1 MSSQDVES
9 VTQNQEAIF
18 GELQKNWG
26 WLLFLGILFIIL
38 GFIGL
43 GRLFALTLASAF
55 FFGILIII
63 GGVAQ
68 FVEAL
73 KCKGWKGVAFH
84 VLIAILYVVGGVF
97 VIQDPLAAS
106 VMLTWVLAAVLIFAG
121 ILRIV
126 MAIQLRSAGPWVVPL
141 LGGVISI
148 ILGGMIL
155 AQWPLSGLFVIGL
168 FVAIELIVNGWS
180 YIFIALSAR
189 NAAKITAAT

>member
-9 VTQNQEAIF
+9 AVQSQEAIF

-26 WLLFLGILFIIL
+26 WLLILGILFIIL

-68 FVEAL
+68 FLEAL

-84 VLIAILYVVGGVF
+84 VLIAVLYVVGGIF
-97 VIQDPLAAS
+97 VLQDPLAAS

-121 ILRIV
+121 LLRIV
-126 MAIQLRSAGPWVVPL
+126 MAIQMRSAGPWVVPL

-180 YIFIALSAR
+180 YIFIALGARKGSEDRSA
-189 NAAKITAAT
+189 I

>member
-9 VTQNQEAIF
+9 AIQSQEAMF

-26 WLLFLGILFIIL
+26 WLLILGILFIIL

-68 FVEAL
+68 FVGAL

-84 VLIAILYVVGGVF
+84 VLIAVLYVVGGVF
-97 VIQDPLAAS
+97 VLQYPIAAS

-126 MAIQLRSAGPWVVPL
+126 MAIQMRSAGPWVVPL

-180 YIFIALSAR
+180 YIFIALGAR
-189 NAAKITAAT
+189 NAAKIAAAT